1 MEWIR
6 KIRLLAVALAL
17 GLAPIGSA
25 SWADAPDP
33 VGGEGT
39 GAALAAAAALGSDQL
54 PTSPLVIRTADGS
67 EHRFTVE
74 LASTPEERA
83 QGLMFRKAL
92 APDAGMLFDFKELG
106 PVAMWM
112 KDTLIP
118 LDMLF
123 ISRDGRIVRVAERT
137 VPLTLTPI
145 PSGEPVLAVLEVN
158 SGTTARLGIK
168 PGDRA
173 IHPIFQP

>member
-6 KIRLLAVALAL
+6 KARLVAVALAL
-17 GLAPIGSA
+17 GLAPTVSVPA
-25 SWADAPDP
+25 ADQS
-33 VGGEGT
+33 EGT
-39 GAALAAAAALGSDQL
+39 GAALAAGAAPGSARL
-54 PTSPLVIRTADGS
+54 PTSPLAIRTADGS

-112 KDTLIP
+112 KNTLIP

-123 ISRDGRIVRVAERT
+123 IARDGRIVRIAERT
-137 VPLTLTPI
+137 VPLSLTPI

-158 SGTTARLGIK
+158 SGTAARLGVR
-168 PGDRA
+168 PGDRVV
-173 IHPIFQP
+173 HPILQP

>member
-1 MEWIR
+1 MEWTR
-6 KIRLLAVALAL
+6 KIRLLAVALSL
-17 GLAPIGSA
+17 GLTSIGSV
-25 SWADAPDP
+25 SWA
-33 VGGEGT
+33 GESEGT
-39 GAALAAAAALGSDQL
+39 GAALATAAALGSGQL
-54 PTSPLVIRTADGS
+54 PTSPLVIRTADGG

-112 KDTLIP
+112 KNTVIP

-123 ISRDGRIVRVAERT
+123 IGRDGRIVRIAERT
-137 VPLTLTPI
+137 VPLSLTPI
-145 PSGEPVLAVLEVN
+145 PSGEPVLAVLELN
-158 SGTTARLGIK
+158 SGTAARLGVR
-168 PGDRA
+168 PGDRVV
-173 IHPIFQP
+173 HPILQP

>member
-25 SWADAPDP
+25 SWA
-33 VGGEGT
+33 GEFEGP
-39 GAALAAAAALGSDQL
+39 GAALAAAAALGSAQL
-54 PTSPLVIRTADGS
+54 PTSPLLIRTADGS
-67 EHRFTVE
+67 ERRFTVE

-83 QGLMFRKAL
+83 RGLMFRKAL

-123 ISRDGRIVRVAERT
+123 IARDGRIVRIAERT
-137 VPLTLTPI
+137 VPLSLTPI
-145 PSGEPVLAVLEVN
+145 PSGDPVLAVLEVN

>member
-17 GLAPIGSA
+17 GLTPIGSA
-25 SWADAPDP
+25 SWADES
-33 VGGEGT
+33 VGT
-39 GAALAAAAALGSDQL
+39 GAALAAAAALDPGQL
-54 PTSPLVIRTADGS
+54 GTSPLVIRTADGS

-74 LASTPEERA
+74 LASTSEERA
-83 QGLMFRKAL
+83 RGLMFRKAL

-123 ISRDGRIVRVAERT
+123 IARDGRIVRVAERT
-137 VPLTLTPI
+137 VPLSLTPI

-168 PGDRA
+168 PGDRVV
-173 IHPIFQP
+173 HPIFQP